1 MAGPDTES
9 DAPPPPWAGGRTSL
23 GASLAINT
31 VAPLVLYQVIRP
43 HVRSD
48 AVALA
53 IAATVPVIWILLRLL
68 WRRRLDPIG
77 VLAVAGSVSA

>member
-1 MAGPDTES
+1 
-9 DAPPPPWAGGRTSL
+9 
-23 GASLAINT
+23 
-31 VAPLVLYQVIRP
+31 
-43 HVRSD
+43 VRSD